1 MTEMISYTLSSGIT
15 ITASREFINQLRKE
29 QAEKAREIAARGK

>member
-29 QAEKAREIAARGK
+29 QADKAREIAARGK